1 MKLFALTLLIALGLA
16 SATTPEGKAW
26 LASNLEKE
34 GVKATDSGLQYKI
47 IKSGED
53 GAPSPLAGTPCACHY
68 RGTLQ
73 GDGSCA
79 LQRHCDVRILLIR

>member
-1 MKLFALTLLIALGLA
+1 MQLDAGGVSAERVALRIALGLA

-53 GAPSPLAGTPCACHY
+53 GAPITSAPRLDLDSQA
-68 RGTLQ
+68 R
-73 GDGSCA
+73 D
-79 LQRHCDVRILLIR
+79 HCCLFVMVT

>member
-53 GAPSPLAGTPCACHY
+53 GAPSVAYHAHVPSFSRDCAPC
-68 RGTLQ
+68 
-73 GDGSCA
+73 
-79 LQRHCDVRILLIR
+79 